1 MRKQNGRLNRPLAVT
16 PLVALALAGCG
27 DDATTPATTPA
38 DTSSP
43 AADVSPG
50 TDTTTEPGTDTATG
64 TDTAAPTLPPQVE
77 CTATVCR
84 VSAPINDPV
93 TASFTMTADKQWL
106 LEGGV
111 FIGDDSAET
120 VLTIEPG
127 TTVYGE
133 TASKAFLTIRRGS
146 RIEAAGTAEKPI
158 VFTSSKSPGQRARGD
173 WGGLVINGRAP
184 VNGCETAPCESEGE
198 GGTGQYGGGDAADSS
213 GTLRYVRV
221 EFAGFPITED
231 NELNGVAF
239 QGVGAGTEVDHLQ
252 VHMAKDDGV
261 EFFGGTVNVKHVVLT
276 GISDDNID
284 WTDGWTGKAQFV
296 LVQQYEDAGDNG
308 IEADNNGDNND
319 ALPRS
324 APMLANLTII
334 GVPEAASSD
343 LGVLLREG
351 TAAHLHD
358 SVVLGWNEACFDIDH
373 SATFALAKDGEA
385 LSGELMVKN
394 TILSCAKTF
403 VADDEKNDAGEA
415 QPDPWSVEAFLFTL
429 NSGNKTVDP
438 DLTKPFDTAAPDAR
452 PKAGSPALTGAA
464 TPSDAFF
471 TSVPYV
477 GAFDATNDW
486 TAGWITT
493 SRN

>member
-16 PLVALALAGCG
+16 PLAALALAGCG

-184 VNGCETAPCESEGE
+184 VNGCAISARLLQMSARGA
-198 GGTGQYGGGDAADSS
+198 GNLFDHGRKA
-213 GTLRYVRV
+213 RRV
-221 EFAGFPITED
+221 SPFLD
-231 NELNGVAF
+231 
-239 QGVGAGTEVDHLQ
+239 GVGRQ
-252 VHMAKDDGV
+252 
-261 EFFGGTVNVKHVVLT
+261 
-276 GISDDNID
+276 
-284 WTDGWTGKAQFV
+284 
-296 LVQQYEDAGDNG
+296 
-308 IEADNNGDNND
+308 
-319 ALPRS
+319 
-324 APMLANLTII
+324 I
-334 GVPEAASSD
+334 GVGQE
-343 LGVLLREG
+343 
-351 TAAHLHD
+351 
-358 SVVLGWNEACFDIDH
+358 VLG
-373 SATFALAKDGEA
+373 
-385 LSGELMVKN
+385 
-394 TILSCAKTF
+394 
-403 VADDEKNDAGEA
+403 
-415 QPDPWSVEAFLFTL
+415 
-429 NSGNKTVDP
+429 
-438 DLTKPFDTAAPDAR
+438 
-452 PKAGSPALTGAA
+452 
-464 TPSDAFF
+464 
-471 TSVPYV
+471 
-477 GAFDATNDW
+477 
-486 TAGWITT
+486 
-493 SRN
+493 